1 MIYIGADHRG
11 FELKEKLK
19 EFFDEMSFDYEDM
32 GAFHS
37 DPADDYPE
45 FASKVAKSIVDQE
58 DRGIVICGSGVGVDE
73 VANKVSGIRCG
84 LAINKDQIRA
94 ARHDDDIN
102 VLALAADHTSEE
114 DAKEIVKIFL
124 DTEFSSE
131 DRYKRRIHQMED
143 LENEEF

>member
-11 FELKEKLK
+11 FELKEKIK
-19 EFFDEMSFDYEDM
+19 EFFDELGFDYEDM
-32 GAFHS
+32 GAFTN
-37 DPADDYPE
+37 DPADDFPE
-45 FASKVAKSIVDQE
+45 FAVKVAKSILDHE

-73 VANKVSGIRCG
+73 VANKVSGVRCG

-102 VLALAADHTSEE
+102 VLALAAEHTSEE
-114 DAKEIVKIFL
+114 EAKEIVKIFL

-131 DRYKRRIHQMED
+131 DRYKRRIQQIED
-143 LENEEF
+143 IEHEE

>member
-1 MIYIGADHRG
+1 MIYLGADHRG

-19 EFFDEMSFDYEDM
+19 EFFDELNFEYMDLGNLE
-32 GAFHS
+32 H
-37 DPADDYPE
+37 DPDDDFTKY
-45 FASKVAKSIVDQE
+45 ALKVARSVEDHE

-84 LAINKDQIRA
+84 LAIDKEQIRA

-102 VLALAADHTSEE
+102 VLALAADHTSED

-124 DTEFSSE
+124 DTDFSDE
-131 DRYKRRIHQMED
+131 ERYKRRIHD
-143 LENEEF
+143 IENIEEEY

>member
-11 FELKEKLK
+11 FELKEKIK
-19 EFFDEMSFDYEDM
+19 EFFDELNFDYEDL
-32 GAFHS
+32 GAVEYE
-37 DPADDYPE
+37 PEDDFPIYAE
-45 FASKVAKSIVDQE
+45 GVARHILDHE

-73 VANKVSGIRCG
+73 VANKVTGVRCG
-84 LAINKDQIRA
+84 LAINKEQIRA

-102 VLALAADHTSEE
+102 VLALASEYTSED
-114 DAKEIVKIFL
+114 DAKEIIKIFL

-143 LENEEF
+143 IEEEF

>member
-19 EFFDEMSFDYEDM
+19 EFFDELGFDFEDV
-32 GAFHS
+32 GASEHN
-37 DPADDYPE
+37 PDDDFTV
-45 FASKVAKSIVDQE
+45 FAERVARHIIDHE

-73 VANKVSGIRCG
+73 VANKITGVRCG
-84 LAINKDQIRA
+84 LAINKEQIRA

-102 VLALAADHTSEE
+102 VLALASEHTSED

-131 DRYKRRIHQMED
+131 DRYKRRIHQIQDIE
-143 LENEEF
+143 EEF